1 MNNNIFLSKN
11 NLWSQWI
18 PFTILALYLL
28 QTTPL
33 MIPGSDVWLHLIRIE
48 KNSDGAWHSLW
59 HTIMNF
65 LGIHDLL
72 YLANIIHKTQSLISF
87 ALIYISA
94 KLILEVIFYQS
105 NTRNT
110 VINIGAWLA
119 VIFWTVMHG
128 FFAGPIF
135 ASWFIVF
142 ANNYQIAYPSYFLGV
157 ACIIY
162 AIHLHILHQQML
174 KPTLLIAVTAA
185 CIIFTGVI
193 HASELPYFIL
203 ASIFLAL
210 AFFQKRYIPIYLS
223 ITIVFIALVY
233 SAFDSMPK
241 TKGPALFEIIDKT
254 PPNEFIH
261 AISSIGQE
269 TLNSEYGFNTF
280 NYFFIIAFASVI
292 AIIILQKDKNNIP
305 INQRLILFILI
316 SSTPSLLYLTNFGS
330 GLLGMITYPSLAYRF
345 TWSSFLFL
353 GPSILAIYFYIK
365 LQKFKWVA
373 ILIPITALI
382 TIPLLSFKFE
392 EQQVSYHYVRSL
404 HKTLDPS
411 NTRAGFSAEQ
421 SEWFENAY
429 TKIIQANFK
438 KPICVDIYTAQ
449 YLYFQKNYKNLI
461 LPSRRYR
468 GTGIKVDKALY
479 RQCKYPIDGGTVF
492 KDLGITSGPWSYSG
506 W

>member
-1 MNNNIFLSKN
+1 MLLTKN

-18 PFTILALYLL
+18 PFAILALYLL

-48 KNSDGAWHSLW
+48 NNSDGVWHSLW

-72 YLANIIHKTQSLISF
+72 YLANFIHKTQSLISF
-87 ALIYISA
+87 VLIFISA

-110 VINIGAWLA
+110 AINIGAWLA

-142 ANNYQIAYPSYFLGV
+142 ANNYQIAYPAYFFGV
-157 ACIIY
+157 ASIIY
-162 AIHLHILHQQML
+162 ALHLHILHRQKV
-174 KPTLLIAVTAA
+174 KPTLLIAVAIA

-193 HASELPYFIL
+193 HASDLPYFIL

-210 AFFQKRYIPIYLS
+210 AFFQKKYIPIYLA
-223 ITIVFIALVY
+223 ITIVFMALIY
-233 SAFDSMPK
+233 TIFDPMPR
-241 TKGPALFEIIDKT
+241 TKVPTLFKIIDET

-261 AISSIGQE
+261 AISNIGQE
-269 TLNSEYGFNTF
+269 TLTSDYGFNTF
-280 NYFFIIAFASVI
+280 NYFFIFAFASVI
-292 AIIILQKDKNNIP
+292 AIILLQKDKNNIP
-305 INQRLILFILI
+305 INQRLILFILL
-316 SSTPSLLYLTNFGS
+316 SSTPSLLYLTNFGA

-353 GPSILAIYFYIK
+353 GPSILAIYLYIK
-365 LQKFKWVA
+365 LQKFKWVV
-373 ILIPITALI
+373 ILIQITALI

-404 HKTLDPS
+404 YKTLDPS

-429 TKIIQANFK
+429 TKIVQANFK
-438 KPICVDIYTAQ
+438 NPICVDIYTAQ
-449 YLYFQKNYKNLI
+449 YLYFQKNYKNVI

-468 GTGIKVDKALY
+468 GTGIKVDKSLY

-492 KDLGITSGPWSYSG
+492 KDLGITSGPWSYRG